1 MTNREAKALYREM
14 RYTSSARYGGWKM
27 TKGNIGVQGK
37 YIRVC
42 RASGSGKAL

>member
-14 RYTSSARYGGWKM
+14 RYTSSTRYGGWKM
-27 TKGNIGVQGK
+27 QRANIAVQGK
-37 YIRVC
+37 FIRVC